1 VRGFRPRRAL
11 GQGDGRA
18 SGDPACAEIL
28 KLLLA
33 ALLAAAT
40 SAAAAPAFVFATVE
54 EARSVLAREDDY
66 LLATTGLERRARLRS
81 AQPVER
87 AEYAAHMAAQALA
100 WPAEERR
107 RVEAMLAQ
115 IAPLLDGMSVSLP
128 ERILMIRVAPKLEDG
143 APHTRAN
150 AIVLPATWLSGAQP
164 ALMYVLTHELFHVL
178 SRHDRAARER
188 LYAAIGFHPCVRVEV
203 PSPAADLR
211 VTNPDAVEHRHAI
224 RVRYRGE
231 PLEAMPYPAF
241 TSAQPD
247 LAQSFFASLQMRW
260 LLIER
265 DGERCRARAAPVNA
279 DELEGLYEQ
288 IGRNTNYLAHPEEI
302 VADNFALLL
311 MRQMTS
317 APGAPPSPDV
327 LERIRAAL
335 ARR

>member
-1 VRGFRPRRAL
+1 VRRLRECRAL
-11 GQGDGRA
+11 GEGNGRA
-18 SGDPACAEIL
+18 PGDAARAEIL

-54 EARSVLAREDDY
+54 EARAVLGREDDY
-66 LLATTGLERRARLRS
+66 LLATTALERRARLRS

-87 AEYAAHMAAQALA
+87 AEYAAHMAAQALG
-100 WPAEERR
+100 WPDEERR

-115 IAPLLDGMSVSLP
+115 IAPLLDSMSVRLP
-128 ERILMIRVAPKLEDG
+128 ERVLLIRVAPKLEDG

-178 SRHDRAARER
+178 SRHDAVVRER
-188 LYAAIGFHPCVRVEV
+188 LYGVIGFRPCARVEI
-203 PSPAADLR
+203 PADAAALR
-211 VTNPDAVEHRHAI
+211 ITNPDAVQHRHAI
-224 RVRYRGE
+224 KVRYRGE
-231 PLEAMPYPAF
+231 PLEAMPFPAF

-265 DGERCRARAAPVNA
+265 DGERCRARAEAVNA
-279 DELEGLYEQ
+279 NELEGLYEQ

-302 VADNFALLL
+302 LADNFALLL

-317 APGAPPSPDV
+317 APGAAPSPEV
-327 LERIRAAL
+327 LDRIRAAL
-335 ARR
+335 AR

>member
-1 VRGFRPRRAL
+1 MF
-11 GQGDGRA
+11 
-18 SGDPACAEIL
+18 
-28 KLLLA
+28 A
-33 ALLAAAT
+33 A
-40 SAAAAPAFVFATVE
+40 VE
-54 EARSVLAREDDY
+54 EARAVLGREDDY
-66 LLATTGLERRARLRS
+66 LLATTALERRARLRS

-87 AEYAAHMAAQALA
+87 AEYAAHMAAQALG

-107 RVEAMLAQ
+107 RVEALLAQ
-115 IAPLLDGMSVSLP
+115 IAPLLDAMGVRLP
-128 ERILMIRVAPKLEDG
+128 ERVLLIRVEPTLEDG

-150 AIVLPATWLSGAQP
+150 AIILPATWVSGAQP

-178 SRHDRAARER
+178 SRHDPAARER
-188 LYAAIGFHPCVRVEV
+188 LYAAIGFRSCTQVEI
-203 PSPAADLR
+203 PASLAGLR

-224 RVRYRGE
+224 KVRYRGE
-231 PLEAMPYPAF
+231 PLEAMPFPAF

-265 DGERCRARAAPVNA
+265 DGERCRARTEPVNA
-279 DELEGLYEQ
+279 TELEGLYEQ

-302 VADNFALLL
+302 LADNFALLL

-317 APGAPPSPDV
+317 APGAAPSPEV

-335 ARR
+335 AQ